1 MNKDLH
7 NETNSIMCEEEI
19 KEESVSE
26 VFNNKGKGGE
36 NDSVDILVDTDKD
49 SEAEIVENCD
59 SISDVDADG
68 LNHNENN
75 IPSPTNSTN
84 FSITEI
90 LKPSFGCKAKE
101 KLSPMNPHH
110 KILLNEFHRPLHNN
124 YDFLDKLSILN
135 QYYVNSVITKDFL
148 NDTTGRSVSPDSI
161 SDSETTSKC
170 VETKCSA
177 VVKLPVSEARCTT
190 TPWPAWVYCTRYS
203 DRPSAG
209 KTFSFQFNN
218 SFFVTEFVF

>member
-1 MNKDLH
+1 MEDD
-7 NETNSIMCEEEI
+7 
-19 KEESVSE
+19 VSE
-26 VFNNKGKGGE
+26 IFNNKRKGGE
-36 NDSVDILVDTDKD
+36 NDSVEKLADTDKE
-49 SEAEIVENCD
+49 SEAEIEEKCD
-59 SISDVDADG
+59 SISDGNDDG
-68 LNHNENN
+68 LNHNENKHD

-90 LKPSFGCKAKE
+90 LKPSFGCKTKE
-101 KLSPMNPHH
+101 KLSAVNPHH
-110 KILLNEFHRPLHNN
+110 TILLNEFHRHLHNN

-161 SDSETTSKC
+161 SDSETASNS

-177 VVKLPVSEARCTT
+177 VVKLPVSETRCTT

-209 KTFSFQFNN
+209 KAFSFQFNI
-218 SFFVTEFVF
+218 FFS